1 MTAPTDPLKIR
12 ITTANLSLL
21 EAILRFRLMST
32 VQTQRFMNKTQ
43 PQVSSSSIATT
54 LSRLHSAGYVS
65 RTWLSILPVER
76 SQLARPSAVWYF
88 TQGNFEKLTQAL
100 ARFGRADEAE
110 DLAHLGNILKNSGA
124 LMDNTLRHELAI
136 TDFYLAL
143 ESVTGE
149 SGVNMPFWLRSS
161 PSHADISRHVTF
173 TKTVTLYDKKT
184 KSETK
189 RDSQVTLPLNP
200 DGFHVIQTP
209 RGCAFYFLEMDM
221 NTETLKEKL
230 TNKFLAY
237 YAYFEQK
244 QFGKD
249 IALPFCSRYRLPI
262 AQPDYAPFRVLF
274 VTPNEK
280 RRNDLLL
287 KARLLPTSS
296 LFQFATLPDLL
307 ADPLGKV
314 WLSKQSFLEHLE
326 DYNRRTNSENPAV
339 LRKWVHEILNNTPKH
354 AL

>member
-12 ITTANLSLL
+12 IAPANLSLL

-54 LSRLHSAGYVS
+54 LSRLHTAGYVS

-149 SGVNMPFWLRSS
+149 GAVNMPFWLRSS

-173 TKTVTLYDKKT
+173 TKTIKPKSKNDKA
-184 KSETK
+184 
-189 RDSQVTLPLNP
+189 RDVQVTLPFNP

-209 RGCAFYFLEMDM
+209 KGCAFYFLEMDM
-221 NTETLKEKL
+221 NTETLLEKL
-230 TNKFLAY
+230 TNKFLVY

-244 QFGKD
+244 TFGKD
-249 IALPFCSRYRLPI
+249 IALPFCLRYRLPVL
-262 AQPDYAPFRVLF
+262 QPEYAPFRVLF

-287 KARLLPTSS
+287 KARLLGTSN

-314 WLSKQSFLEHLE
+314 WLSKQSFLEHLD
-326 DYNRRTNSENPAV
+326 DYDRRTNSENPVV
-339 LRKWVHEILNNTPKH
+339 LRKWVHETLNSTPKH